1 MQWVWRFWDYFV
13 TMIAPRKG
21 HGTKGI
27 KRSAMIG
34 YLEGKLLK
42 KGDDRILVLANQVGY
57 EVLLP
62 AFVMNTFR
70 AKSVGDPVSIYIY
83 HQQTERQPKPVLI
96 GFNLEVEKEFFQ
108 YFISV
113 EAIGALKA
121 VKALD
126 IPVRDIAR
134 AIESKNVH
142 KLKQLKG
149 IGDRTARKIIATL
162 EGKMDKFA
170 LIRKTQQEEI
180 PIVED
185 LSQQVLDVLVDQ
197 LGYKIKDAKQM
208 ITDAMKRNS
217 NISTP
222 EELFEEVYREQDA
235 LS

>member
-1 MQWVWRFWDYFV
+1 
-13 TMIAPRKG
+13 
-21 HGTKGI
+21 
-27 KRSAMIG
+27 MIG

-62 AFVMNTFR
+62 AFVMDTFR
-70 AKSVGDPVSIYIY
+70 AKSVGDPVSLYIY

-126 IPVRDIAR
+126 IPVRDIAI
-134 AIESKNVH
+134 AIESKNVQT
-142 KLKQLKG
+142 LKQLKG

-170 LIRKTQQEEI
+170 LIRKSQKEGI

-185 LSQQVLDVLVDQ
+185 LSQQVLGVLVDQ

-208 ITDAMKRNS
+208 ITNAMKRNS

-235 LS
+235 RS